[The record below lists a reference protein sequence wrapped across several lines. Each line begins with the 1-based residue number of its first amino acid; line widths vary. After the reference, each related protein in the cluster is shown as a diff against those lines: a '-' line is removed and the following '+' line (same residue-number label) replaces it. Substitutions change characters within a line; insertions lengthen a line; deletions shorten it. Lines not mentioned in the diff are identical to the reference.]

1 MIVREE
7 EDWLSHQQF
16 RDRKSVIK
24 NKYDKK
30 NRLVTSEYK
39 GWDNNKE
46 IAQIRIEEF
55 EYLKNRFIYKY
66 KQSLKREGGKDKRP
80 LQYELTYTFY

>member
-39 GWDNNKE
+39 GWDNNK
-46 IAQIRIEEF
+46 
-55 EYLKNRFIYKY
+55 
-66 KQSLKREGGKDKRP
+66 
-80 LQYELTYTFY
+80 